1 MDGMNCYAESA
12 QGLESNGPVS
22 ASVVRK
28 LTMHHIIG
36 LQTSKKTERSCPPP
50 PKDRFIFRTDS
61 FHALGYFFLIA
72 PAFERYAQRDAQ
84 ISITSMNV
92 LFRLSTDDLMD
103 ALAIFNALEIQLCQQ
118 PESWQEYLG
127 DLHHPQQE
135 KRPIK
140 PRLFRSRAIRII
152 QTLRALVLNA
162 QAQDK
167 CLVYGN
173 GVCYRALRG
182 IKMPPGTVYS

>member
-1 MDGMNCYAESA
+1 
-12 QGLESNGPVS
+12 
-22 ASVVRK
+22 
-28 LTMHHIIG
+28 MHHIVG
-36 LQTSKKTERSCPPP
+36 LHTAKKTERLWPLAPE
-50 PKDRFIFRTDS
+50 DRIIFRTDS
-61 FHALGYFFLIA
+61 FNVLGYFYFIA

-84 ISITSMNV
+84 ISITSINV
-92 LFRLSTDDLMD
+92 FFRLSTDDLID
-103 ALAIFNALEIQLCQQ
+103 ALAIFNSLEIQLFHQ

-127 DLHHPQQE
+127 EFQHPKQE

-173 GVCYRALRG
+173 GVYYRALRG